1 MSTNRGSAWCLRGC
15 IIRSNRLDLVD
26 RDYGKMSL
34 VCTFPLSR
42 LRPCASPPLVYNHI
56 ELNQKTYVP
65 LRPSDRR
72 QCSTIRGGLG
82 RCQTVWRHDEP
93 GLPIHCATLNRAM
106 FLADLIFASAHIRA
120 TLLSL
125 MVLLHQDSV
134 QTHYKLE
141 ITSSRPSSLP
151 LEAVGES

>member
-1 MSTNRGSAWCLRGC
+1 MPRVSFGMSTNRGSTWCLRGC

-42 LRPCASPPLVYNHI
+42 LRPCTSPPLVYNHI

-93 GLPIHCATLNRAM
+93 GLPIHCATLKRAM
-106 FLADLIFASAHIRA
+106 FLADLIFASAHIR
-120 TLLSL
+120 
-125 MVLLHQDSV
+125 DSV

-151 LEAVGES
+151 LEAGGES